1 MRRHRHDRAARHVHP
16 GAPWVTQTYE
26 IHQAVG
32 SFRDAEQGYL
42 VQQRDCSH
50 VFPLGL
56 PLMLDRPLKTV
67 NAVGKRLY
75 ATLSDSG
82 GTLFLE

>member
-1 MRRHRHDRAARHVHP
+1 MTGLPATFTPGPPGSRRPTRYTKPWGHSVTPSRA
-16 GAPWVTQTYE
+16 T
-26 IHQAVG
+26 
-32 SFRDAEQGYL
+32 SFSSGI
-42 VQQRDCSH
+42 VPH